1 MRDWETLPECLF
13 IRDEDVDVLDFGVG
27 EAFEQC
33 ERDRIALPG
42 PAANNDGQGK
52 VHKRRHERNNPAR
65 HGRQDQSDG
74 GRIIQAYTPDEN
86 NVHSRRRGRGHRE

>member
-33 ERDRIALPG
+33 ERDRIAPPG
-42 PAANNDGQGK
+42 PSGK
-52 VHKRRHERNNPAR
+52 
-65 HGRQDQSDG
+65 
-74 GRIIQAYTPDEN
+74 
-86 NVHSRRRGRGHRE
+86 